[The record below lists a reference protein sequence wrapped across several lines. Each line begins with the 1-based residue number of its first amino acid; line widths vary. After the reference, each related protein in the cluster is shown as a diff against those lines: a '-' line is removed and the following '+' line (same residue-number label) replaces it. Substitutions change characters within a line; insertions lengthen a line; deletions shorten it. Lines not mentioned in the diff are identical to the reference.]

1 MSGLENAIDHDFVD
15 TLACVDGYLYL
26 NEVYSNFLDRSP
38 TTRQRYNFSVFLKT
52 FQGLPLSIIT
62 AIAKEIQSLIPS
74 FNPPPNADGTPNTS
88 ITLSDFHPICLSL
101 KFKTLIPYLIKTD
114 ELYLIESI
122 PLPMLYT
129 RLIDELNPNACS
141 IYNPLTQI
149 NRAYESYKI
158 DGHTIE
164 HYLPVSW
171 TELQT
176 YLIKHPSKNLW
187 ASKYNKLV
195 ENNINQLLQRDSE
208 PLEPFTDCAYY
219 ERFFGLTLNDEQ
231 KQAIQDAVENRVA
244 VLQGNAGCGKSTISM
259 IVADVFTR
267 RGETVLF
274 LTISAKARN
283 LLRDKIDCS
292 FQDNKPSA
300 HTYAKWIRKLD
311 RYDNII
317 VDEASMIGNTQLLNL
332 LHAGTKRLL
341 LMGDAKQI
349 LPVCQVGCPFISLQ
363 NGLFPIKTSVLTIQ
377 NRQSSGNPIVKFVQA
392 TVDKEPAMPPE
403 YNGESEGVFFKTL
416 SEDDFLSFYCDF
428 YGKVDFFCIKPTH
441 YQLLS
446 DRIQQAIHKNK
457 FPIRQRKLRVFDSKS
472 TFHKIYNGDPVV
484 RTQAAKYL
492 LPSPTGNVMVEVP
505 NGTFGVMTKRGVVYN
520 QTHYGVPIVDE
531 TSYVF
536 YEHQL
541 GYAQSAHKTQGS
553 EYDVVLVA
561 LHDMDAFRYE
571 GGKNIFY
578 TSITRSKKLLILC
591 GNVRDRSR
599 VIQTMNSEFACPTHT
614 LDVYTFVDRK
624 YNLHYKACHSIPF
637 YPVPDFTPRSNSP
650 FQEDP
655 LIGQLDFQEVD
666 GNFQKVL
673 DDLKEDRHN
682 YMCMCGSVIK
692 HSSKKAH
699 ERTNKHLKGVLAGL

>member
-15 TLACVDGYLYL
+15 TLVCVDGYLYL
-26 NEVYSNFLDRSP
+26 NELYSSFLDRNP

-52 FQGLPLSIIT
+52 FQGLPLPILT

-74 FNPPPNADGTPNTS
+74 FNPPPSKEPKVR
-88 ITLSDFHPICLSL
+88 ITLSEFHPICLSL

-122 PLPMLYT
+122 PLPVLYT

-149 NRAYESYKI
+149 RRAYESYTI
-158 DGHTIE
+158 DGHAIDY
-164 HYLPVSW
+164 YLHVSW
-171 TELQT
+171 VELQT
-176 YLIKHPSKNLW
+176 YLIKHPSKDLW

-195 ENNINQLLQRDSE
+195 ENQINQLLKRESK

-219 ERFFGLTLNDEQ
+219 ERYFGLTLNDEQ
-231 KQAIQDAVENRVA
+231 KQAIQDAVENRFA

-259 IVADVFTR
+259 IIADVFTQ
-267 RGETVLF
+267 RGESVLF

-283 LLRDKIDCS
+283 LLRGKIDGS
-292 FQDNKPSA
+292 FQVVKPDA
-300 HTYAKWIRKLD
+300 HTYAWWSVTKED
-311 RYDNII
+311 YDNII
-317 VDEASMIGNTQLLNL
+317 VDEASMIGNTQLLHL
-332 LHAGTKRLL
+332 LQAKTKRIL

-363 NGLFPIKTSVLTIQ
+363 NGTFPIKTSVLTIQ

-392 TVDKEPAMPPE
+392 TVDKEPTMPPE
-403 YNGESEGVFFKTL
+403 YNGESEGVFYKTL
-416 SEDDFLSFYCDF
+416 NEDDFLSFYSSF

-446 DRIQQAIHKNK
+446 DRIQQAIHQNK
-457 FPIRQRKLRVFDSKS
+457 HPIRQRKLRVFDSKAV
-472 TFHKIYNGDPVV
+472 FHKIYKGDPVV
-484 RTQAAKYL
+484 RTQPAKYSF
-492 LPSPTGNVMVEVP
+492 PSLTGKSVTVEVP
-505 NGTFGVMTKRGVVYN
+505 NGTFGVMTKDGVMYN
-520 QTHYGVPIVDE
+520 QTHDGVPIVDT

-541 GYAQSAHKTQGS
+541 AYAQSAHKTQGS
-553 EYDVVLVA
+553 EYDMVLVA

-578 TSITRSKKLLILC
+578 TSITRSKKLLLLC
-591 GNVRDRSR
+591 GNARDRSR
-599 VIQTMNSEFACPTHT
+599 VIQTMNSDFACPTHT
-614 LDVYTFVDRK
+614 LDLYTFVDLK
-624 YNLHYKACHSIPF
+624 YNLHYKACHTIPF
-637 YPVPDFTPRSNSP
+637 VPIPDFTPRSNSP
-650 FQEDP
+650 FQEGE
-655 LIGQLDFQEVD
+655 LIGELDFQY
-666 GNFQKVL
+666 GNFQTVL
-673 DDLKEDRHN
+673 DDLKDLKEDHHN
-682 YMCMCGSVIK
+682 YMCACGSVIK

-699 ERTNKHLKGVLAGL
+699 ERTNKHRSFHGL